1 MRRDHQSD
9 DGAVTA
15 EAACLAVTATAT
27 AVALYEILTSPHMR
41 DLLYRPFV
49 LALGW
54 VL

>member
-1 MRRDHQSD
+1 MRGEGSD

-15 EAACLAVTATAT
+15 EAACLTVTATAA
-27 AVALYEILTSPHMR
+27 AVALYEILSSPHMR

-54 VL
+54 LL